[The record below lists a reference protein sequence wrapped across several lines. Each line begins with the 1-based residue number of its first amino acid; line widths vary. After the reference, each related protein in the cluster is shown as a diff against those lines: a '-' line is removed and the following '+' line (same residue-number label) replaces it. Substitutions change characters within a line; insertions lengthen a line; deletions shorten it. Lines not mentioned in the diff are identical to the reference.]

1 MNNEWLAYLWQQYN
15 ILGSLLALAGIAAI
29 TIVGKRLVF
38 SVPALEKMRALNKE
52 MDKSRWAQEKY
63 PPMVRATQKVG
74 MYCNLTFFTLLLP
87 FCITAWNSPVPPI
100 WEILLDTFIILMFYD
115 FFYYVSHRFWFHGQ
129 GAMRKIHAVHHQA
142 RNPTYLDAHYVHPF
156 ETFVGL
162 ALYMGSI
169 VVLAALIGPFHIIT
183 IILTFLI
190 FTQINQIN
198 HVFFD
203 LPYFPYKTVNW
214 IVAKHHVH
222 HENMHKG
229 NYATITLFYDKL
241 FGTLD

>member
-1 MNNEWLAYLWQQYN
+1 MNNEWLSYLWQHYH
-15 ILGSLLALAGIAAI
+15 IVASLLALAGIAAI
-29 TIVGKRLVF
+29 TIVGKRLAF
-38 SVPALEKMRALNKE
+38 SAPALATMRALNKE
-52 MDKSRWAQEKY
+52 KDKTKWAQEKY
-63 PPMVRATQKVG
+63 PPIVRATQKVG
-74 MYCNLTFFTLLLP
+74 LYCNVTFFLLLLP
-87 FCITAWNSPVPPI
+87 FCITLQAQSVWK
-100 WEILLDTFIILMFYD
+100 ILLDIVVILMFYD
-115 FFYYVSHRFWFHGQ
+115 FLYYLSHRFWFHGQ
-129 GAMRKIHAVHHQA
+129 GAMRKIHAIHHQA

-162 ALYMGSI
+162 AIFMGS
-169 VVLAALIGPFHIIT
+169 VVFLAALMGPFQITT
-183 IILTFLI
+183 IIVTYLI

-203 LPYFPYKTVNW
+203 LPRFPYKAVNW

-229 NYATITLFYDKL
+229 NYATLTPFYDKI

>member
-1 MNNEWLAYLWQQYN
+1 MMNNEWLAYIWEHYN
-15 ILGSLLALAGIAAI
+15 IFGSVIALAGIVVL
-29 TIVGKRLVF
+29 TIVGKKLAF
-38 SVPALEKMRALNKE
+38 SVPALAEMRALNKE
-52 MDKSRWAQEKY
+52 KDKPKWGQEKY
-63 PPMVRATQKVG
+63 PPMVKSTQKVG
-74 MYCNLTFFTLLLP
+74 LYCNVTFFALLLP
-87 FCITAWNSPVPPI
+87 FCITFESQPV
-100 WEILLDTFIILMFYD
+100 WKVFLDTFIILMFYD

-129 GAMRKIHAVHHQA
+129 GAMRKVHAVHHQA

-169 VVLAALIGPFHIIT
+169 IVLAALMGQFHIGT
-183 IILTFLI
+183 IILTYLI

-198 HVFFD
+198 HVYFA
-203 LPYFPYKTVNW
+203 LPYFPYKSLNW

-229 NYATITLFYDKL
+229 NYATITLFYDKI